1 MANLI
6 QGVHHIAL
14 KATDFDRSLAFYRG
28 LGFRPTMEWGSA
40 GEQDTRAAM
49 LDSGDGSCIELFA
62 GGSRQQPGSWFH
74 LAFRVPDCDAACRR
88 AKFPRNPHPHRLR
101 GRARRRGARVL
112 PIPVSSENPTHRGS
126 ARFPCFF
133 MPSHGRGGGEE
144 SGRYSFRARVRLE

>member
-49 LDSGDGSCIELFA
+49 LDSGDGSCIELLA

-74 LAFRVPDCDAACRR
+74 LAFRVPDCDAAYR
-88 AKFPRNPHPHRLR
+88 AALEL
-101 GRARRRGARVL
+101 GAVCQQAPADVDVQSSPVTRIRIAFVEGPDGEVL
-112 PIPVSSENPTHRGS
+112 E
-126 ARFPCFF
+126 FF
-133 MPSHGRGGGEE
+133 QYR
-144 SGRYSFRARVRLE
+144 